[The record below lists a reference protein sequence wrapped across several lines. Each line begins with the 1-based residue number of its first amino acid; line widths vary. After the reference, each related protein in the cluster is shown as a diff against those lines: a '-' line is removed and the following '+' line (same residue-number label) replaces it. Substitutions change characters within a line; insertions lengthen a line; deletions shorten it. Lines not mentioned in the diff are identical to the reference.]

1 MYYIVNSIELL
12 RLRFL
17 FDRVLLV
24 ENMKNR
30 LGEFRQSQAEW
41 RRVDNSGSK
50 PYKKKLVSFFLPF
63 FSFFYLAETEG
74 IMKEFC
80 LQSTRNWSSS
90 FFFFL
95 IMFSSFFLL
104 SDTTLVLL
112 KGIFRFHTWR
122 NVSVQTNFH
131 TSHRCKRSWFWR
143 CFIWVIITNF
153 PSFPFFH
160 RFSGFKYPKTNIVEY
175 IRVYHAIE

>member
-1 MYYIVNSIELL
+1 MYFIVNSIELL

-50 PYKKKLVSFFLPF
+50 PYKKKLVSFYLSFLF
-63 FSFFYLAETEG
+63 LS
-74 IMKEFC
+74 C
-80 LQSTRNWSSS
+80 RNGGNYERILPTIHKKLIQ
-90 FFFFL
+90 FVLFFL

-104 SDTTLVLL
+104 SDTTLVLFME
-112 KGIFRFHTWR
+112 IFHFHTWR
-122 NVSVQTNFH
+122 NVSVHTNFH
-131 TSHRCKRSWFWR
+131 SGHRCKRSWFWR
-143 CFIWVIITNF
+143 CFIWVINTNF
-153 PSFPFFH
+153 PSISFFQS
-160 RFSGFKYPKTNIVEY
+160 F
-175 IRVYHAIE
+175 